1 MTLISVFLCVIRAIR
16 DSEKLC
22 YTERVRKEQTSATS
36 IVSEAKRRR
45 IAESLLAWYRQHK
58 RDLPWRG
65 GSPYAVW
72 VSEIMLQ
79 QTQVATVIPYFE
91 RFLARFPTVE
101 ALAAAPVEEVLK
113 QWAGLGYYA
122 RARNLH
128 RAAQAVVAQYGGN
141 LPDTPEAIEKLP
153 GIGRYT
159 AGAILSIAYDIPRPL
174 VDANVV
180 RVLSRVFGLRG
191 DPKSAAN
198 AAALWALAEQLVPPE
213 APGDFNQALME
224 LGALVCEPAE
234 PKCEGCPLLA
244 ECVAGNSPDPSA
256 LPEIP
261 PGRAT
266 VSVIHSAAL
275 IRDEA
280 GRVLI
285 TQRPLHGLWGGLWE
299 FPRVVCASGE
309 SPQEGAARAARE
321 VTGVEVCIG
330 ARIGKVKHGVTHHRI
345 TLYGFDARLCSL
357 DATPSPVGCA
367 QFRWESLDALENYA
381 FSSPQTLLRTA
392 LFAHAAQERAGN
404 VQPALPLE

>member
-1 MTLISVFLCVIRAIR
+1 MN
-16 DSEKLC
+16 
-22 YTERVRKEQTSATS
+22 EQTSAS
-36 IVSEAKRRR
+36 LAVSEEMRRR
-45 IAESLLAWYRQHK
+45 IAESLLAWYRQHR

-65 GSPYAVW
+65 GDPYAVW

-91 RFLARFPTVE
+91 RFMARFPTVE
-101 ALAAAPVEEVLK
+101 ALAAAPIEAVLK

-128 RAAQAVVAQYGGN
+128 RAAQVVVAQHGGRI
-141 LPDTPEAIEKLP
+141 PDTPEEIERLP

-159 AGAILSIAYDIPRPL
+159 AGAILSIAYNLPRPL

-191 DPKSAAN
+191 DPKSGAN
-198 AAALWALAEQLVPPE
+198 AAALWSLAGQLVPPE

-244 ECVAGNSPDPSA
+244 DCVAGNSADPSA
-256 LPEIP
+256 LPQIP

-266 VSVIHSAAL
+266 VAVTHSAAL

-285 TQRPLHGLWGGLWE
+285 TQRSLHGLWGGLWE

-309 SPQEGAARAARE
+309 SPQASAARAARE
-321 VTGVEVCIG
+321 VAGVEVSIG
-330 ARIGKVKHGVTHHRI
+330 ARLAKVKHGVTYHRI
-345 TLYGFDARLCSL
+345 TLYGFEARLCAPA
-357 DATPSPVGCA
+357 ATPAPLACA
-367 QFRWESLDALENYA
+367 QLRWETLDTLENYA
-381 FSSPQTLLRTA
+381 FSSPQALLRSA
-392 LFAHAAQERAGN
+392 LLAHAAQERAGN
-404 VQPALPLE
+404 AQPALPL